1 MTGFGEN
8 DIARLASFPEQ
19 NPNPVIEISVEGKI
33 IYHNPAAKD
42 YFPDL
47 AEIHI
52 SHPLF
57 SELRRQLALH
67 SRKDLN
73 NFRCELNVGDV
84 IFEQKFFYVEE
95 NNAIR
100 VYCSDISGRKWI
112 EKKLANLAL
121 FPEHN
126 PNPVIETDLDTGKI
140 TYVNTAG
147 KNYFPDILEKHHE
160 HPLFSRIKQNFHA
173 RKDFECETEVD
184 GKIFEQKMFFIPGS
198 NLIRVYSNDI
208 TARKRT
214 ERTLARLASFPEQN
228 PSPIIEID
236 ILRNITYTNKACKDL
251 FPDFDSL
258 AFDHEL
264 LEPFNEYFN
273 KLKSGEIL
281 NYSKEIAI
289 NGKYYMQRGSYLKE
303 YDVIRIF
310 NLDITQQKET
320 EDIIKRKNKDI
331 TDSITYAKRI
341 QGAILPTKELV
352 KRHLENSFVLY
363 APKDIVAGDFYWM
376 ENIDGTIFIAA
387 ADCTGHGVP
396 GAMVSVVCCNA
407 LNRAVKE
414 FGLKQ
419 TGKILDKVTDLVI
432 ETFEK
437 STSELK
443 DGMDISL
450 LAINKSK
457 RTIEWSGAHNTLW
470 YFKGGEFHEVKADKQ
485 PIGSFFNRKDFTT
498 HVLEYESGTVFYLYT
513 DGYADQF
520 GGEKEKKF
528 TYKRFK
534 DNITAI
540 QKLGMNEQEQR
551 LEKVFNDWKGD
562 LDQIDDVTIIGVRI

>member
-1 MTGFGEN
+1 MTTISEN
-8 DIARLASFPEQ
+8 DLARLASFPEQ
-19 NPNPVIEISVEGKI
+19 NPNPVIELSLDGTIT
-33 IYHNPAAKD
+33 YLNPAAKN

-47 AEIHI
+47 IEKNI

-57 SELRRQLALH
+57 SEARKQLALH
-67 SRKDLN
+67 SRKELN
-73 NFRCELNVGDV
+73 NFKCELSIGEFV
-84 IFEQKFFYVEE
+84 FEQKFFYIEGSGVLR
-95 NNAIR
+95 I
-100 VYCSDISGRKWI
+100 YSSDISDRKLI

-126 PNPVIETDLDTGKI
+126 PNPVIEADVETGKI
-140 TYVNTAG
+140 TYVNAAG
-147 KNYFPDILEKHHE
+147 RNYFPDVLEKNSE
-160 HPLFSRIKQNFHA
+160 HPLFDQIKQNLRN

-184 GKIFEQKMFFIPGS
+184 GKIFEQKIFFIPDT

-208 TARKRT
+208 TRRKRN
-214 ERTLARLASFPEQN
+214 EKSLARLASFPEQN
-228 PSPIIEID
+228 PSPIIEINL
-236 ILRNITYTNKACKDL
+236 LRNITYTNKACKSI
-251 FPDFDSL
+251 FPDFESL
-258 AFDHEL
+258 TFDHEIL
-264 LEPFNEYFN
+264 QPFNEHFE
-273 KLKSGEIL
+273 KLRSGEIE
-281 NYSKEIAI
+281 NYSKEVAI
-289 NGKYYMQRGSYLKE
+289 NGKYYMQRASYLKE

-320 EDIIKRKNKDI
+320 EELIREKNKDI

-352 KRHLENSFVLY
+352 KQQLQNSFILY
-363 APKDIVAGDFYWM
+363 KPKDIVAGDFYWM
-376 ENIDGTIFIAA
+376 ECIDDTVFIAA

-414 FGLKQ
+414 FGLRQ

-437 STSELK
+437 SSAELK

-450 LAINKSK
+450 LAINKHNK
-457 RTIEWSGAHNTLW
+457 TIEWSGAHNTLW
-470 YFKGGEFHEVKADKQ
+470 YFKGDEFFELKADKQ
-485 PIGSFFNRKDFTT
+485 PIGSYFDRKEFTT
-498 HVLEYESGTVFYLYT
+498 HPIAYSNDLMFYLYT

-520 GGEKEKKF
+520 GGEKGKKF

-534 DNITAI
+534 ERIVAI
-540 QKLGMNEQEQR
+540 HNLDVTEQEKN
-551 LEKVFNDWKGD
+551 LESDFDAWKGD
-562 LDQIDDVTIIGVRI
+562 LDQIDDVTIVGIRI

>member
-1 MTGFGEN
+1 LTSFGDN

-19 NPNPVIEISVEGKI
+19 NPNPVIEISIEGNI
-33 IYHNPAAKD
+33 IYHNPAARN

-47 AEIHI
+47 VEKNI

-57 SELRRQLALH
+57 TELRRELASH
-67 SRKDLN
+67 NRRELN
-73 NFRCELNVGDV
+73 NFKCELNVDGR
-84 IFEQKFFYVEE
+84 IFEQKFFYIEE

-100 VYCSDISGRKWI
+100 IYSSDVSERKLI

-126 PNPVIETDLDTGKI
+126 PNPVIEADLDTGKI
-140 TYVNTAG
+140 TYVNGAG
-147 KNYFPDILEKHHE
+147 KNFFPDILEKNDA
-160 HPLFSRIKQNFHA
+160 HPLFIKIKKNLRA
-173 RKDFECETEVD
+173 KKDFECETEVD
-184 GKIFEQKMFFIPGS
+184 GKIFEQKIFFIPDS

-208 TARKRT
+208 TRRKRN
-214 ERTLARLASFPEQN
+214 EKTLARLASFPEQN

-236 ILRNITYTNKACKDL
+236 ISKNITYTNIACKHL
-251 FPDFDSL
+251 FPDLDAL
-258 AFDHEL
+258 TFDHEL
-264 LEPFNEYFN
+264 LQPFNEHFDR
-273 KLKSGEIL
+273 LRSGEIV
-281 NYSKEIAI
+281 NYSREVPI
-289 NGKYYMQRGSYLKE
+289 NGKYYMQRASYLKE

-320 EDIIKRKNKDI
+320 EAIIKEKNKDI

-341 QGAILPTKELV
+341 QGAILPSKELV
-352 KRHLENSFVLY
+352 KQQLQNSFVLY
-363 APKDIVAGDFYWM
+363 LPKDIVAGDFYWM

-407 LNRAVKE
+407 LHRAVKE
-414 FGLKQ
+414 FGLRR

-450 LAINKSK
+450 LAINETNK
-457 RTIEWSGAHNTLW
+457 TIEWSGAHNSLW
-470 YFKGGEFHEVKADKQ
+470 YFKGAEFYEVKADKQ

-498 HVLEYESGTVFYLYT
+498 HSIEYASGTMFYLYT

-520 GGEKEKKF
+520 GGEKGKKF

-534 DNITAI
+534 ESITSI
-540 QKLGMNEQEQR
+540 HDLEMHQQEET
-551 LEKVFNDWKGD
+551 LEKEFNSWRGD
-562 LDQIDDVTIIGVRI
+562 LDQIDDVTIVGIRI